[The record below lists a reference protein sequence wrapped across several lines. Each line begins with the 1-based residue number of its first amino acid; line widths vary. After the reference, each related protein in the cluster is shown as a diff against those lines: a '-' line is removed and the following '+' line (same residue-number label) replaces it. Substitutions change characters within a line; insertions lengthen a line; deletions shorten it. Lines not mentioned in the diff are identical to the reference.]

1 MSSKV
6 GRWRAELEG
15 LAAGVAES
23 ELPDLLGELAR
34 ALAVATLRLFE
45 NGRTTK
51 RPALDIQPKGKL
63 IDANAAA
70 EILDTKVRWLYD
82 RADELPFTRRLGPR
96 TLRFDEA
103 ALRRWLETRK

>member
-1 MSSKV
+1 VAVDLSPLRKLLRESAKDCP
-6 GRWRAELEG
+6 REALPEL
-15 LAAGVAES
+15 VA
-23 ELPDLLGELAR
+23 ELAR
-34 ALAVATLRLFE
+34 AQAVATLRLFE

-51 RPALDIQPKGKL
+51 RPAPDIRPAGRL